1 MKSNTKQLGMVV
13 VYSFMSL
20 AANAADNGF
29 FVEGGAGRSIAKL
42 GNTAGLNVTDSD
54 TTWLLGAG
62 YNFNKYVGV
71 EVGYRELGIAKAS
84 ASGAVTGTLYGAPFS
99 ATGTFSASADADGVY
114 VGPVF
119 TLPLDVITGLSDKFG
134 ISARVG
140 AYRWS
145 LEENASASGSLTYK
159 GAVYAGNVAAS
170 AKERGTDAYYG
181 LGGNYNLQKNFGVSL
196 NYNRFRVFGTNVDS
210 WDLRVRY
217 SF

>member
-1 MKSNTKQLGMVV
+1 MKPNAKQLGIVV
-13 VYSFMSL
+13 VYSFLSL

-29 FVEGGAGRSIAKL
+29 FVEGGAGRSVAKL
-42 GNTAGLNVTDSD
+42 GNTAVLNVSDSD

-62 YNFNKYVGV
+62 YNFNKYIGV
-71 EVGYRELGIAKAS
+71 EVGYRELGIVKAS
-84 ASGAVTGTLYGAPFS
+84 ASGAVAGTFYGSPFS
-99 ATGTFSASADADGVY
+99 ATGTLSASADADGVY
-114 VGPVF
+114 VGPVL
-119 TLPLDVITGLSDKFG
+119 TLPLNDQFG

-145 LEENASASGSLTYK
+145 LEENANASGSLTYK
-159 GAVYAGNVAAS
+159 GVVYAGSVAAS
-170 AKERGTDAYYG
+170 AKDRGTDAYYG

-210 WDLRVRY
+210 WDLRLRY